1 MSTAEHRGGRETY
14 TPVEESYVAMQE
26 SADFQELRKRYR
38 GWVLPVAAGSLVWY
52 FAYVLLTTY
61 APGFMSER
69 LVGNINVGLVAGL
82 LQFVSTF
89 AITMWYVSYA
99 NRRLDPI
106 AANLRHELEEAAPEV
121 FVDPSGGKK

>member
-1 MSTAEHRGGRETY
+1 MSTAEHHRGRETY

-26 SADFQELRKRYR
+26 SADFQDLRKRYR

-61 APGFMSER
+61 APGFMSEK

-89 AITMWYVSYA
+89 LVTALYIRHA
-99 NRRLDPI
+99 DKELDPRSSR
-106 AANLRHELEEAAPEV
+106 LREQFEA
-121 FVDPSGGKK
+121 GRR

>member
-1 MSTAEHRGGRETY
+1 MSTAEHHRGRETY

-38 GWVLPVAAGSLVWY
+38 GWVLPVAAASLVWY

-61 APGFMSER
+61 APGFMSEQV
-69 LVGNINVGLVAGL
+69 VGNINVGLIAGL

-89 AITMWYVSYA
+89 VVTALYIRHADKV
-99 NRRLDPI
+99 LDP
-106 AANLRHELEEAAPEV
+106 ASSRLREQFERSAR
-121 FVDPSGGKK
+121 

>member
-52 FAYVLLTTY
+52 FAYVLRTTY
-61 APGFMSER
+61 APGFMSTK

-89 AITMWYVSYA
+89 LVTALYIRYA
-99 NRRLDPI
+99 DKVLDPVSSR
-106 AANLRHELEEAAPEV
+106 LREQFE
-121 FVDPSGGKK
+121 GGRR

>member
-1 MSTAEHRGGRETY
+1 MSTAEHHRGRETY

-61 APGFMSER
+61 APGFMSEK

-89 AITMWYVSYA
+89 LVTALYIRHADKV
-99 NRRLDPI
+99 LDP
-106 AANLRHELEEAAPEV
+106 LSSRLHDQFE
-121 FVDPSGGKK
+121 GGRR

>member
-1 MSTAEHRGGRETY
+1 MSTAEHHRGRETY

-61 APGFMSER
+61 APGFMSEK

-89 AITMWYVSYA
+89 LVTALYIRHA
-99 NRRLDPI
+99 DKELDP
-106 AANLRHELEEAAPEV
+106 LSSRLHDEFE
-121 FVDPSGGKK
+121 GGRR